1 MYWRDLGHAMPEN
14 NDAEQVRDGST
25 SDENVELSA
34 GSGVVVDGG
43 EVSVSVEPAAHNQVL
58 LCLS

>member
-1 MYWRDLGHAMPEN
+1 MPEN